1 MRLARRDGLRNRLD
15 VLRFR
20 VDVERRRVLQQWDD
34 LFCVGP
40 RPARAPVAAS
50 AGVVLEIAD
59 RNAAVFI
66 RVGTFRHIS
75 KTYLP
80 QQDGR
85 MPADVALPGVGGL
98 SLAVKLNERAH
109 QGGLL

>member
-20 VDVERRRVLQQWDD
+20 VDVERRRILQQWDD

-40 RPARAPVAAS
+40 RPARAAVAAS
-50 AGVVLEIAD
+50 AGVILEIAD
-59 RNAAVFI
+59 RDTAVFI
-66 RVGTFRHIS
+66 RVGTGRHIS

-80 QQDGR
+80 QQNGR
-85 MPADVALPGVGGL
+85 MPADVTLPGVGGL
-98 SLAVKLNERAH
+98 SFAVELD
-109 QGGLL
+109 